1 MNERQEDL
9 FASDP
14 SIPLLN
20 TTASFAG
27 KRPLRILVTDD
38 NAINRNVVQTILER
52 LGYQSIEASGG
63 KRAMDLLKKKPFDIL
78 FTDIDMPEMDG
89 VELAKALRDH
99 EKSSRLGSN
108 KTEII
113 AVTANVSPET
123 KLRCK
128 QAGMNGFLEK
138 PVDQDRIKNQLLK
151 SWRRIKNRRSR
162 SRGAR

>member
-1 MNERQEDL
+1 MSMNESQEDL

-14 SIPLLN
+14 SIPLPH

-27 KRPLRILVTDD
+27 KRPLRILVADD
-38 NAINRNVVQTILER
+38 NAINRNVVQTILDR
-52 LGYQSIEASGG
+52 LGYQPIEASGG
-63 KRAMDLLKKKPFDIL
+63 EKAMGLLKKEPFDIL

-89 VELAKALRDH
+89 VELAQALREL
-99 EKSSRLGSN
+99 EKSTTMGSK

-113 AVTANVSPET
+113 AITANVSPET

-128 QAGMNGFLEK
+128 RAGMDGFLEK
-138 PVDQDRIKNQLLK
+138 PIDQDRIKNQLLK

-162 SRGAR
+162 S